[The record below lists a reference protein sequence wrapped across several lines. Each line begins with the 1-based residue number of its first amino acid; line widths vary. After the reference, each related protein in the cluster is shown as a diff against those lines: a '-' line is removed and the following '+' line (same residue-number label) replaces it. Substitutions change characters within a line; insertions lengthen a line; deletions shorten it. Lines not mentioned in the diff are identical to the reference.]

1 MSSREERAAA
11 FIRRMNAERVDI
23 ELHDRLSVSL
33 PLAWLALQ
41 GVLFLAASMICSC
54 CALSSY
60 LWGSESPYL
69 TLPPLGLP
77 AARATDVY
85 PGTSTPTIPP
95 SGLSTATI
103 ARTRTP
109 PAATAILP
117 TQITS
122 VPPLAGTAVPGTPT
136 PSLPPPSVLEA
147 ISPSPI
153 SALTPTSRPPE
164 EPTRSLSLQPTSAV
178 SPSIPTGT
186 PQSVSFS
193 TDLRITQVVRTSPL
207 VFSDDEEHIVIEN
220 GGAKDQD
227 MARWMITND
236 RLDTYRFPAGFV
248 LPAGASVRVWTKS
261 GTDTET
267 DLYWGSEKEVW
278 GGQGGTAYLRDRSG
292 TLMALLHW

>member
-1 MSSREERAAA
+1 MSRTSSREERAAA
-11 FIRRMNAERVDI
+11 FVRRMNAEQVDI
-23 ELHDRLSVSL
+23 ELHDRLSISL

-69 TLPPLGLP
+69 TLHSLGLP
-77 AARATDVY
+77 AAAGTDAH
-85 PGTSTPTIPP
+85 PGTSTVTIPP

-109 PAATAILP
+109 VATAIVP
-117 TQITS
+117 TQTTS
-122 VPPLAGTAVPGTPT
+122 VPPPAGTVVFGTPT
-136 PSLPPPSVLEA
+136 PSVREA
-147 ISPSPI
+147 LSPSPV
-153 SALTPTSRPPE
+153 STLTPPSRPSE

-178 SPSIPTGT
+178 SPSMPTST

-193 TDLRITQVVRTSPL
+193 SDLRIAQVVRTSL
-207 VFSDDEEHIVIEN
+207 LSFSDDGEHIVIEN
-220 GGAKDQD
+220 GGKDQD

-236 RLDTYRFPAGFV
+236 RLDTYRFPVGFV

-267 DLYWGSEKEVW
+267 DLYWGSEKAVW
-278 GGQGGTAYLRDRSG
+278 ADQGGTAYLREPSG
-292 TLMALLHW
+292 TLVALLHW